1 MQPWPSD
8 SNLVEDLCALDDLS
22 RGELLSHWKD
32 MHGNKPP
39 RFIRRDFLVRA
50 LAYTL
55 QERAYGGLTAS
66 EHKSLAA
73 LSEGREYPGQNT
85 IKSGTRLYRE
95 WRGVTHEIIV
105 SAEGYCWQGH
115 CYNSLSQVARLITGT
130 RWSGPRFFGLK
141 R

>member
-1 MQPWPSD
+1 MQPQSSD
-8 SNLVEDLCALDDLS
+8 SGLAGDLCALEDLS
-22 RGELLSHWKD
+22 RGELLARWID
-32 MHGNKPP
+32 LHGNNPP
-39 RFIRRDFLVRA
+39 RSVRQDFLVRA
-50 LAYTL
+50 LAYSL
-55 QERAYGGLTAS
+55 EERALGGLMAS
-66 EHKSLAA
+66 EQKSLAA
-73 LSEGREYPGQNT
+73 LAEGKEGPGQNT

-95 WRGVTHEIIV
+95 WHGVTHEVVV